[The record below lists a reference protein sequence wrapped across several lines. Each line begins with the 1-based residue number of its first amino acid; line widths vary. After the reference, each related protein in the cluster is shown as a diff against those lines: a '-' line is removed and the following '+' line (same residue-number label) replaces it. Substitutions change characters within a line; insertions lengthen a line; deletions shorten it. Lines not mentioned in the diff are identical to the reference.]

1 MGLIGDFFGLLLS
14 GSYLMT
20 KLLSQ
25 KSSDREYEERGETFR
40 QSFDTMSSLLRDFKL
55 EALVEAFVSNPSN
68 TDKLSELLKNEMEY
82 ITSGDYSVQL
92 LERQKIDLLM
102 SRFGKI
108 SSLTFSECSRFGN
121 LTKVGTSLDSYTA
134 SIRVMQCIESNIY
147 AKTGRYVMFGVKKTE
162 PCFNDK
168 YCSAKI
174 SVIFDGGFVKTLRI
188 YSSVEIPFEPI
199 EIEDLD
205 GDLRI
210 V

>member
-1 MGLIGDFFGLLLS
+1 MGLIGSFFGLLFGGGYVTAKLS
-14 GSYLMT
+14 
-20 KLLSQ
+20 SQ
-25 KSSDREYEERGETFR
+25 KSSDREYEERRETFR
-40 QSFDTMSSLLRDFKL
+40 QSFDEMSTSLRDFKL
-55 EALVEAFVSNPSN
+55 ETIVKAFVSNQSN
-68 TDKLSELLKNEMEY
+68 ANKLSEMLKNEIEY
-82 ITSGDYSVQL
+82 ITFGDSSVQL
-92 LERQKIDLLM
+92 LEQQKIDLVM

-121 LTKVGTSLDSYTA
+121 LTKVGTSLDSYTV

-174 SVIFDGGFVKTLRI
+174 SVIFGGGFIETLRI

-199 EIEDLD
+199 GIEDLTNEEN
-205 GDLRI
+205 
-210 V
+210 